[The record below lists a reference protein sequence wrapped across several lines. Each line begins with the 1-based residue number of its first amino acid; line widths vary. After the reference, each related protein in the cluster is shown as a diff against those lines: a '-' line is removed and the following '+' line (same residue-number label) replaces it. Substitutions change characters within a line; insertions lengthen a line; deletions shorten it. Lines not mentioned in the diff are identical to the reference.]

1 MAHDQMTAAVA
12 LRSRT
17 FFKHLVPIAACALTA
32 HVAAYGT
39 LLPGDGTHGY
49 FAWYAPAV
57 ALLSI
62 AAVVGTV
69 VALAAAFVSGPSSR
83 VSDVVGAML
92 PSAAPDDSL
101 AARVVA
107 LAFGGTAFLAAQ
119 ETLERSLPAGRL
131 DLVRFAPS
139 SLALVV
145 GAVLLLAM
153 AVALVERAVSKVSAA
168 LLCDR
173 RPARRPTPGRS
184 GWFAA
189 TVRLPA
195 SRPLTVHGGLRAPP
209 APV

>member
-1 MAHDQMTAAVA
+1 MARDQTTAVA
-12 LRSRT
+12 LRSKTILR
-17 FFKHLVPIAACALTA
+17 HVVPVAACALTA

-83 VSDVVGAML
+83 MA
-92 PSAAPDDSL
+92 SAARTTLPPASPENSL
-101 AARVVA
+101 VARVLA

-119 ETLERSLPAGRL
+119 ETLERSLPAGRF

-145 GAVLLLAM
+145 GAILLLAT
-153 AVALVERAVSKVSAA
+153 AVALVERAASRVSAA
-168 LLCDR
+168 ILGDR
-173 RPARRPTPGRS
+173 RPSRTPTPSRS
-184 GWFAA
+184 EWFAA
-189 TVRLPA
+189 SVRLPA
-195 SRPLTVHGGLRAPP
+195 SSPLAVHGGLRAPP
-209 APV
+209 ATV